1 MKSPVSP
8 AAQRDS
14 AHRRLLRIIGWFGL
28 VFWSMIALVGVADLI
43 RGHKTAEVDGQT
55 VIKALEGVDYAMT
68 FISVGLAAL
77 HGWMLLSARR
87 AKQRMEDFRLFSAF
101 FAHQPEEKS
110 ISRLAA
116 SLNRPLDATMKQMQV
131 LCKRGYFDG
140 YMDYQQQCIR
150 FYGNDPAGGPQMKV
164 ACCPGCGAKT
174 AIADQ
179 GGVCRYCGSPL
190 SHLP

>member
-1 MKSPVSP
+1 MKKQLQPVTI
-8 AAQRDS
+8 
-14 AHRRLLRIIGWFGL
+14 RREGTRRRVLRIVGWFGL
-28 VFWSMIALVGVADLI
+28 VFWGMIAMVGIADMI
-43 RGHKTAEVDGQT
+43 RGYKTAEVNGET
-55 VIKALEGVDYAMT
+55 VEKALEAVDYAAP
-68 FISVGLAAL
+68 IVCAALAAL
-77 HGWMLLSARR
+77 HGWMLVSARR

-101 FAHQPEEKS
+101 FSTQPEEKS

-116 SLNRPLDATMKQMQV
+116 SLNRPLDATMKQMQA

-140 YMDYQQQCIR
+140 YIDYRQQCVR
-150 FYGNDPAGGPQMKV
+150 FYGDAPGPQMKV